1 MNSEKNNLTYNKKS
15 KTITKSNNIYL
26 CKYFKKMKRK
36 LLQAAIFIV
45 VFFISA
51 KFASA
56 QEKKYKVGCIA
67 FYNLENFYDTIND
80 PNTNDDEFTPDGPY
94 KWNSKRYHEKLS
106 HISQVISQIGN
117 EYVKG
122 GPVIMGFSEVETRSV
137 LEDLIK
143 QDSLKSS
150 NYGIVHYD
158 SPDRRGVD
166 VALIYQKNHFIVTNS
181 KPVALK
187 IPGRTDFF
195 TRDQLVVSGKLDG
208 EPLYIIVNHWPSR
221 RGGEKRSASLR
232 NAAADLCKSIVDS
245 IQKIDSTA
253 KVIIMGD
260 LNDDPTNKSVLKH
273 LNAKGNAAEVNK
285 KGLYNPMYNLFKKDG
300 LGSLAYRDNWNLFD
314 QIICTGTLL
323 GDDKSTYKF
332 FKAKVFNKNF
342 LTQKEGAFAGYP
354 FRTYVGTTY
363 TGGYSDHF
371 PVYIF
376 LTKEVK

>member
-1 MNSEKNNLTYNKKS
+1 
-15 KTITKSNNIYL
+15 
-26 CKYFKKMKRK
+26 MKRK
-36 LLQAAIFIV
+36 LLQATIILV

-51 KFASA
+51 KFVSA
-56 QEKKYKVGCIA
+56 QEKKFKVGCIA

-80 PNTNDDEFTPDGPY
+80 PNTNDDEFTPDGLY
-94 KWNSKRYHEKLS
+94 KWNSKRYYQKLN

-122 GPVIMGFSEVETRSV
+122 GPVVMGFSEVETRAV
-137 LEDLIK
+137 LVDLVN

-158 SPDRRGVD
+158 GPDRRGVD
-166 VALIYQKNHFIVTNS
+166 VAFIYQKDHFTVINS
-181 KPVALK
+181 KPVHLYIASK
-187 IPGRTDFF
+187 PDFR
-195 TRDQLVVSGKLDG
+195 TRDQLVVYGKFDG
-208 EPLYIIVNHWPSR
+208 EPMYFVVNHWPSR
-221 RGGEKRSASLR
+221 YGGEKRSLPMR
-232 NAAADLCKSIVDS
+232 NAAADLTRSIVDS

-253 KVIIMGD
+253 KIVVMGD
-260 LNDDPTNKSVLKH
+260 LNDDPVNKSLIKH
-273 LNAKGNAAEVNK
+273 LGAKGDEKITGK
-285 KGLYNPMYNLFKKDG
+285 KDLFNPMYNIFKKEG
-300 LGSLAYRDNWNLFD
+300 LGSLAYHDNWNLFD
-314 QIICTGTLL
+314 QIIVTGTLL

-332 FKAKVFNKNF
+332 FKAKIFNKSF
-342 LTQKEGAFAGYP
+342 ITQKEGAYAGYP